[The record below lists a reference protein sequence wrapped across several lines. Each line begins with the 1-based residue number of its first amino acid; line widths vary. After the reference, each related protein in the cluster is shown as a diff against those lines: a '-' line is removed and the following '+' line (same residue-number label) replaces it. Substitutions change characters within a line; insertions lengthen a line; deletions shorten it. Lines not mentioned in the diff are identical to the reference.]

1 MYYLFGLHVAFMNDT
16 LFLQVG
22 AKVTEHINRKHGLL
36 MLSWLVTT
44 VIYARVSIFARYV
57 FVRFI
62 LCGE

>member
-1 MYYLFGLHVAFMNDT
+1 MNDT